1 MIIFRIVQDVSC
13 VRSFL
18 DVDSLFFRVMFYKS
32 SVICMNQ
39 WLCDSVEIRSGSSH
53 LNQKKIDW
61 HTKRPVIKKRFELI
75 TKKNHTAKQTKQKK
89 ISNNNNIVNW
99 EKRTEKI
106 DITFDTNKMCVCVS
120 IWLARKIRSFQ
131 EFHM

>member
-1 MIIFRIVQDVSC
+1 MYESVVMWFRWNP
-13 VRSFL
+13 VREL
-18 DVDSLFFRVMFYKS
+18 PP
-32 SVICMNQ
+32 Q
-39 WLCDSVEIRSGSSH
+39 P
-53 LNQKKIDW
+53 KKKKKDW
-61 HTKRPVIKKRFELI
+61 HTKRPVIKKKVWI
-75 TKKNHTAKQTKQKK
+75 NNKKNHTAKQTKQKK